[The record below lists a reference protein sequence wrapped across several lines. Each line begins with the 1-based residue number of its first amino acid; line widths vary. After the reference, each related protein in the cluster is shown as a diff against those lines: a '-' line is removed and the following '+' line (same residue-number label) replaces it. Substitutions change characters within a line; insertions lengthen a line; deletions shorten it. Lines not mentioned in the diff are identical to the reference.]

1 MTQANHVLL
10 RVEKIVAGYG
20 VKEVLHGVS
29 LQVRPREIV
38 AVIGPNG
45 AGKSTVLKTVMGYLK
60 PRSGEIL
67 FDNRDITG
75 REPHELVWLSIS
87 FVSQGRVI
95 FPDMTVQEHLDMGA
109 WTLPAPKRAD
119 AYEKVYK
126 LFPRLAERKGQ
137 KASTM
142 SGGERQMLS
151 LARALVIEPR
161 LLILDEPSLGLSP
174 KFVDQVF
181 EKIVEINQLG
191 VSVLMVEQNAA
202 RALQSSHRGYVLELG
217 GNRFEGQSHDLL
229 ADEQVRRLYLGGRA
243 KAALSR

>member
-1 MTQANHVLL
+1 MMQANNALL
-10 RVEKIVAGYG
+10 QVEKIVAGYG

-29 LQVRPREIV
+29 LQVRPKETV

-60 PRSGEIL
+60 ARAGEIF
-67 FDNRDITG
+67 FDGRDITH
-75 REPHELVWLSIS
+75 REPHELVWLGIS
-87 FVSQGRVI
+87 FVAQGRVI
-95 FPDMTVQEHLDMGA
+95 FPDMSVQEHLDMGA
-109 WTLPAPKRAD
+109 WTLPATKRAE

-181 EKIVEINQLG
+181 KKIVEINELG

-217 GNRFEGQSHDLL
+217 ANRFEGPSHTLL
-229 ADEQVRRLYLGGRA
+229 ADEAVRRLYLGGRR
-243 KAALSR
+243 KAEQAG

>member
-1 MTQANHVLL
+1 MMQANNSLL
-10 RVEKIVAGYG
+10 QVEKIVAGYG

-45 AGKSTVLKTVMGYLK
+45 AGKSTVLKSVMGYLK
-60 PRSGEIL
+60 LRAGQI
-67 FDNRDITG
+67 FFNGRDITD
-75 REPHELVWLSIS
+75 RETHELVWLGIS

-109 WTLPAPKRAD
+109 WTLPATKRAE

-126 LFPRLAERKGQ
+126 FFPRLAERKGQ
-137 KASTM
+137 KAITM

-151 LARALVIEPR
+151 LARALVTEPR

-202 RALQSSHRGYVLELG
+202 RALRSSHRGYVLELG
-217 GNRFEGQSHDLL
+217 ANRFEGPSQALL
-229 ADEQVRRLYLGGRA
+229 ADEQVRRLYLGG
-243 KAALSR
+243 

>member
-1 MTQANHVLL
+1 MMQANSPLL
-10 RVEKIVAGYG
+10 QVEKIVAGYG

-45 AGKSTVLKTVMGYLK
+45 AGKSTVLKTVVGYLK
-60 PRSGEIL
+60 SRAGQI
-67 FDNRDITG
+67 FFNGRDITD
-75 REPHELVWLSIS
+75 REPHELVWRGIS

-109 WTLPAPKRAD
+109 WTLPATKRAE
-119 AYEKVYK
+119 AYEKVYEF
-126 LFPRLAERKGQ
+126 FPRLAERKGQ

-181 EKIVEINQLG
+181 EKIVEINELG

-202 RALQSSHRGYVLELG
+202 RALQSSHRAYVLELG
-217 GNRFEGQSHDLL
+217 ENRFEGPSHALL
-229 ADEQVRRLYLGGRA
+229 ADEEVRRLYLGGRR
-243 KAALSR
+243 KAEQAE

>member
-1 MTQANHVLL
+1 MIEANSLL
-10 RVEKIVAGYG
+10 LKVEKIVAGYG

-29 LQVRPREIV
+29 LEFRPREIV

-60 PRSGEIL
+60 PWAGRIFFKG
-67 FDNRDITG
+67 RDITV
-75 REPHELVWLSIS
+75 REPHELVWLGIS

-109 WTLPAPKRAD
+109 WTLPAGKRAD
-119 AYEKVYK
+119 AYDKVYG

-137 KASTM
+137 RAGTM

-151 LARALVIEPR
+151 LARALVIEPQ

-181 EKIVEINQLG
+181 EKILEINKLG

-202 RALQSSHRGYVLELG
+202 RALENSHRGYVLELG
-217 GNRFEGQSHDLL
+217 ENKFEGPSHVLL
-229 ADEQVRRLYLGGRA
+229 ADEQVRRLYLGGRR
-243 KAALSR
+243 KAEQAG

>member
-1 MTQANHVLL
+1 MMQANNSLL
-10 RVEKIVAGYG
+10 QVEKIVAGYG

-45 AGKSTVLKTVMGYLK
+45 AGKSTVLKSVMGYLK
-60 PRSGEIL
+60 LRAGQI
-67 FDNRDITG
+67 FFNGRDITD
-75 REPHELVWLSIS
+75 REPHELVWLGIS

-95 FPDMTVQEHLDMGA
+95 FPEMTVQEHLDMGT
-109 WTLPAPKRAD
+109 WTLAARERAE

-126 LFPRLAERKGQ
+126 LFPHLAERKGQ

-151 LARALVIEPR
+151 LARALVIEPQ

-202 RALQSSHRGYVLELG
+202 RALQSSNRGYVLELG
-217 GNRFEGQSHDLL
+217 ENRFEGPSHALL
-229 ADEQVRRLYLGGRA
+229 ADEEVRRLYLGGRR
-243 KAALSR
+243 KAERAG

>member
-1 MTQANHVLL
+1 MQADTALL
-10 RVEKIVAGYG
+10 KVEKIVAGYG

-29 LQVRPREIV
+29 LEVRQREIV

-60 PRSGEIL
+60 HRAGRT
-67 FDNRDITG
+67 FFGGRDITG
-75 REPHELVWLSIS
+75 LEPHELVWIGIS

-109 WTLPAPKRAD
+109 WTLPGRNRAEG
-119 AYEKVYK
+119 YETVYK

-181 EKIVEINQLG
+181 EKIVEINRLG
-191 VSVLMVEQNAA
+191 MSILMVEQNAA

-217 GNRFEGQSHDLL
+217 ENRFEGPSHALL
-229 ADEQVRRLYLGGRA
+229 ADEEVRRLYLGGR
-243 KAALSR
+243 RRTERGD